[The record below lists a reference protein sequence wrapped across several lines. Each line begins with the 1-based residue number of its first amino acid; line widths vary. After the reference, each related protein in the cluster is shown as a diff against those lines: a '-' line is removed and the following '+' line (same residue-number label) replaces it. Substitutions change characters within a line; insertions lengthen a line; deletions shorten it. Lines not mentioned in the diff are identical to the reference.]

1 MTFSLMPGTSYS
13 VNTMNGH
20 ILIIDTI
27 SIPPVLKDVLNEA
40 DFAVD
45 IVPVIG
51 DGMKLDRVRH
61 YDAIVLLE
69 QPGADCRSHCEVV
82 RLATDAPLIVISP
95 NAGTETCLEAIKA
108 GADFFLRKPF
118 GPLEFIARIKTL
130 LNRAP
135 SRTPVQR
142 MAPAAVR

>member
-1 MTFSLMPGTSYS
+1 
-13 VNTMNGH
+13 MNGH

-27 SIPPVLKDVLNEA
+27 SATPVLRDVLHEA

-45 IVPVIG
+45 IVPAVGYGVKFQSI
-51 DGMKLDRVRH
+51 RN

-69 QPGADCRSHCEVV
+69 HPASDCRSHCDII
-82 RLATDAPLIVISP
+82 RRATDAPLIVISP
-95 NAGTETCLEAIKA
+95 NAGPDACTEAIQA

-130 LNRAP
+130 LNRVP
-135 SRTPVQR
+135 SRTPLR
-142 MAPAAVR
+142 ETAPAAIG